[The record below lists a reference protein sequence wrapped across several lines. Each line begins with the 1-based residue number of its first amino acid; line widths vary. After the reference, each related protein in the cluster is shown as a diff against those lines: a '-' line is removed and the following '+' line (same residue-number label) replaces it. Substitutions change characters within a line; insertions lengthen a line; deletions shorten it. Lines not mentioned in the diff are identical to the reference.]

1 MAVSDI
7 LKRAKAVEAAFRVLP
22 GIYLIG
28 SLERGVTVYSQQTRA
43 HNLIWALWELQKN
56 GRRALGRVAIV
67 GGGITG
73 LTAAACILCRFEE
86 YEGVSVSL
94 FERLWDLCPI
104 QQGSDARWLHPRIYD
119 WPHEGSR
126 APGASLPVLNW
137 SEGRAS
143 DVARTVVGKFSH
155 HCDSYAT
162 TTDRLSVYLGLGHF
176 QIDSRT
182 REVTW
187 VGNKAKRKGAFFHLD
202 MPEGGSEI
210 FDTIVIAAGFGIE
223 TSTQG
228 YSSESYW
235 RNEKIGQPILDG
247 SLRRYLVSGYGDGA
261 LVDLCR
267 LTIER
272 FRQDTIVYELFQN
285 VEEIE
290 RRFSEEIV
298 RRGVAKNVFD
308 LLAAVEKEL
317 LGPAK
322 LALSNR
328 IRKDTRVTLHLRG
341 KDNNIKAFPQIFGPS
356 SSFLNR
362 LLTFLLYR
370 CGAFA
375 IDFSKLSNVVDR
387 HQVPPEN
394 VLCRYGAHT
403 MDHLL
408 ALFVRPAAVS
418 SRLKNMKKSKIRH
431 HAPSGYPARFHILRR
446 PRSELCQIRSTK
458 KIQSPFRPP
467 LNSPYFRSWRQ

>member
-43 HNLIWALWELQKN
+43 HNLIWALWELQKH
-56 GRRALGRVAIV
+56 GRRALGRIAIV

-298 RRGVAKNVFD
+298 RRGVAKNVFG
-308 LLAAVEKEL
+308 LLEAVEKEL

-341 KDNNIKAFPQIFGPS
+341 KDNNIKAFPQIFGP
-356 SSFLNR
+356 L
-362 LLTFLLYR
+362 
-370 CGAFA
+370 
-375 IDFSKLSNVVDR
+375 KLVLKQASYVPALSMWRVRDR
-387 HQVPPEN
+387 FFETV
-394 VLCRYGAHT
+394 
-403 MDHLL
+403 
-408 ALFVRPAAVS
+408 
-418 SRLKNMKKSKIRH
+418 
-431 HAPSGYPARFHILRR
+431 
-446 PRSELCQIRSTK
+446 
-458 KIQSPFRPP
+458 
-467 LNSPYFRSWRQ
+467 

>member
-1 MAVSDI
+1 M
-7 LKRAKAVEAAFRVLP
+7 
-22 GIYLIG
+22 Y
-28 SLERGVTVYSQQTRA
+28 
-43 HNLIWALWELQKN
+43 
-56 GRRALGRVAIV
+56 
-67 GGGITG
+67 
-73 LTAAACILCRFEE
+73 
-86 YEGVSVSL
+86 
-94 FERLWDLCPI
+94 
-104 QQGSDARWLHPRIYD
+104 
-119 WPHEGSR
+119 
-126 APGASLPVLNW
+126 
-137 SEGRAS
+137 
-143 DVARTVVGKFSH
+143 
-155 HCDSYAT
+155 
-162 TTDRLSVYLGLGHF
+162 
-176 QIDSRT
+176 
-182 REVTW
+182 
-187 VGNKAKRKGAFFHLD
+187 
-202 MPEGGSEI
+202 
-210 FDTIVIAAGFGIE
+210 FG
-223 TSTQG
+223 
-228 YSSESYW
+228 
-235 RNEKIGQPILDG
+235 
-247 SLRRYLVSGYGDGA
+247 
-261 LVDLCR
+261 
-267 LTIER
+267 
-272 FRQDTIVYELFQN
+272 
-285 VEEIE
+285 
-290 RRFSEEIV
+290 
-298 RRGVAKNVFD
+298 

-403 MDHLL
+403 IEHFL